1 MSDEDR
7 DDEGDRNRA
16 EESGLL
22 DMEAQRLHSPE
33 LRMLELF
40 ERLTTR
46 VETSE
51 ENAERRAEETQRNID
66 FIIRQQ
72 AQFTADMQ
80 QMREVQ
86 AHAEEKWERSWG
98 HTEESIRD
106 LLAIAQIQSQEIS
119 TLADAQSQLSK
130 VQAEAQTR
138 TDRQMAETDER
149 LNALVNVVERL
160 ISERRNGGAN
170 AD

>member
-1 MSDEDR
+1 MSQDDDDLKRKR
-7 DDEGDRNRA
+7 D
-16 EESGLL
+16 
-22 DMEAQRLHSPE
+22 
-33 LRMLELF
+33 
-40 ERLTTR
+40 
-46 VETSE
+46 E
-51 ENAERRAEETQRNID
+51 ENQRNIN
-66 FIIRQQ
+66 FILEQQ

-80 QMREVQ
+80 QMREAQ
-86 AHAEEKWERSWG
+86 AQAEEKWERRWG
-98 HTEESIRD
+98 RTEESIRN

-119 TLADAQSQLSK
+119 TLADAQSRLSK